1 MLLRGLTGDGARD
14 TLLASRI
21 GRRLETAERLG
32 SRMLGSAKAWSAL
45 GLLLLVGLLGAR
57 GIGPANAAV
66 AQTCDA
72 SGYKLALQSLTG
84 PPRAD
89 LTIRITA
96 VTPDCEL
103 PETLTAVEV
112 AIRPFRG
119 APARNLRVEDVPA
132 PSGIATVKLGALA
145 RLRQVQA
152 TVSFGAGVILAGRAT
167 TLLKP
172 DLVVTGVTAPKVSL
186 SGRPI
191 FVVANIRER
200 TRDVGTTAIVTVKA
214 GSVVVATSQ
223 VALAAH
229 KRTALKIAVALSTV
243 GRTPLAVLVT
253 AANPGESTTKNNT
266 GRAVVEVTEFRVL
279 ASSVIVPSFGGY
291 GGQFNHHVY
300 AAISRAVGVTDENVV
315 DMEQK
320 MRALHPQFSR
330 IFFSPAAFTDP
341 DRMQSFIRAA
351 VFAQS
356 TGTTINIT
364 WQGGTLS
371 VAAGTIPK
379 FADVLIDLVRNRGV
393 TNLRWLTLQNE
404 PNRTRIT
411 PEQYEAQYRALDPY
425 IQSIRGQ
432 VRYMGGDL
440 VRGPDSG
447 GSNQEVWFQYM
458 ASHMADILDAYS
470 IHVFWDYWDTQKLV
484 DRLTEVR
491 TIVDALPETGR
502 KPLYVAEYGVRGI
515 RRLNGV
521 AMGDPGAWEDG
532 TQITATNVSAFQH
545 AWFDVLAAR
554 LGYLGTSK
562 WDSYFGKYD
571 NGTQSYYF
579 IGAPQNGWPLYPLYY
594 FVRLMTTTVKREWS
608 TVNVDSVPDTSR
620 LLAAYIG
627 KNGQRTIVGLDTA
640 GAQLNTVSPAP
651 VSYSIAGLPPSTKV
665 RLAIWNGAGD
675 GLVGPATTLTS
686 DTVGVATITV
696 PQHAVFVL
704 TTLRLG

>member
-1 MLLRGLTGDGARD
+1 M
-14 TLLASRI
+14 
-21 GRRLETAERLG
+21 
-32 SRMLGSAKAWSAL
+32 MGSAKAWSAL
-45 GLLLLVGLLGAR
+45 GLLLLTGLLGFRPVGAT
-57 GIGPANAAV
+57 AAV
-66 AQTCDA
+66 AQSCPA
-72 SGYKLALQSLTG
+72 SSYKLALQALTG
-84 PPRAD
+84 PPLAD

-103 PETLTAVEV
+103 PETLTTVQV
-112 AIRPFRG
+112 AILSFKG
-119 APARNLRVEDVPA
+119 APSRKVDLHDVSA
-132 PSGIATVKLGALA
+132 PGGTATVRLGRLA
-145 RLRQVQA
+145 RLQPVNA
-152 TVSFGAGVILAGRAT
+152 TVSFGPQIALVGRAK

-172 DLVVTGVTAPKVSL
+172 DLVLTAVSAPKVSL

-191 FVVANIRER
+191 FVVANIKDR
-200 TRDVGTTAIVTVKA
+200 TRDVGTTAVVTVKA
-214 GSVVVATSQ
+214 GGAVVATSP
-223 VALAAH
+223 VAVPAGR
-229 KRTALKIAVALSTV
+229 RTALKIPVTLSAV
-243 GRTPLAVLVT
+243 GRTPLTVVIT
-253 AANPGESTTKNNT
+253 AASPAESTTKNNLR
-266 GRAVVEVTEFRVL
+266 RATVDVTEFRVL

-300 AAISRAVGVTDENVV
+300 AAISRAVGVTDENVL

-320 MRALHPQFSR
+320 MRALHPEFSR
-330 IFFSPAAFTDP
+330 IFFTPAAFTDP

-371 VAAGTIPK
+371 VASGTMQK

-440 VRGPDSG
+440 VRGPDAG

-458 ASHMADILDAYS
+458 AAHMADIVDAYS
-470 IHVFWDYWDTQKLV
+470 IHVFWDYWDTPKLV

-491 TIVDALPETGR
+491 AIVDALPESGR

-521 AMGDPGAWEDG
+521 AMGDPGVWEDG
-532 TQITATNVSAFQH
+532 TQISATNISAFQQ

-554 LGYLGTSK
+554 LGYVGTSK

-579 IGAPQNGWPLYPLYY
+579 IGAPQEGWPLYPLYN
-594 FVRLMTTTVKREWS
+594 FVQLLTTTVKRQWS

-627 KNGQRTIVGLDTA
+627 KKGQRTVVGLDTA
-640 GAQLNTVSPAP
+640 GAQLNTVSPTP
-651 VSYSIAGLPPSTKV
+651 VSYTIAGLPALTKV
-665 RLAIWNGAGD
+665 RLVSWNEAGD
-675 GLVGPATTLTS
+675 GLVALPKTLTT
-686 DTVGVATITV
+686 DAAGVATLTV